1 MSRRESGA
9 RGKAPAAGGE
19 GQSPSGLGRAVFI
32 DRDGTISEEVG
43 YVNHVSRY
51 RVFPFAARAVRLL
64 NESGWLA
71 VLVTNQ
77 AGVARGY
84 FKEELIGEVHALL
97 ARELG
102 REGARLDAVYYCP
115 HHPSV
120 GEPPYRLA
128 CDCRKPRPGLIRRA
142 AADLGLDLSR
152 CWMIGDRYSD
162 TELARN
168 AGTRAGLVLTGYGR
182 GELEHQSHLWAHR
195 PDLVAENLLEAV
207 KRIVGS
213 EEANP
218 PGARDGEAHRAGAGD
233 SLRPSVGTHGREA
246 DS

>member
-1 MSRRESGA
+1 MVGA
-9 RGKAPAAGGE
+9 R
-19 GQSPSGLGRAVFI
+19 RAVFI

-51 RVFPFAARAVRLL
+51 RVFPFAAEAVRTL
-64 NESGWLA
+64 NEAGWLA

-84 FKEELIGEVHALL
+84 FKEELIGEVHKVL
-97 ARELG
+97 ATELE

-120 GEPPYRLA
+120 GEPPYRFD
-128 CDCRKPRPGLIRRA
+128 CDCRKPRPGLLLRA
-142 AADLGLDLSR
+142 ARELGLDLSR
-152 CWMIGDRYSD
+152 CWMVGDRYSD

-168 AGTRAGLVLTGYGR
+168 AGARSALVLTGYGR
-182 GELEHQSHLWAHR
+182 GELEHQSHAWPHR

-207 KRIVGS
+207 KKIVAS
-213 EEANP
+213 DE
-218 PGARDGEAHRAGAGD
+218 
-233 SLRPSVGTHGREA
+233 
-246 DS
+246 